1 MGSDT
6 VHDAY
11 HQGRQRLTTWGRTLD
26 ADEADTLV
34 PALPGWTVRDTF
46 SHLVGL
52 AEDVVAGGLSGPP
65 DDAVTA
71 RQVADRAGRSLAE
84 VLDEWSER
92 GPRLE
97 EVLADL
103 GRDAPLPLVIDIW
116 SHEVDMRSALGV
128 VLPDGGAAE
137 RFLDRAARRGIG
149 RGWSERGVP
158 PLRIVVE
165 DDEWVAGGDD
175 PSGTLT
181 TTRFELGRVMLGRR
195 SRRQLRDLRWSGAD
209 PAPWVDAI
217 PVFGPASSDVIDT
230 PRA

>member
-11 HQGRQRLTTWGRTLD
+11 HEGRQRLTTWGSTLGAAD
-26 ADEADTLV
+26 ANTPV
-34 PALPGWTVRDTF
+34 PALPGWTVKDTF

-52 AEDVVAGGLSGPP
+52 AEDVVAGGLAGPP

-71 RQVADRAGRSLAE
+71 RQVTDRAGRSLAE

-97 EVLADL
+97 EMLAGL

-128 VLPDGGAAE
+128 PLPDGGAAE

-149 RGWSERGVP
+149 RGWSERGIP

-165 DDEWVAGGDD
+165 DDEWVAGGDE
-175 PSGTLT
+175 PAGTLT

-195 SRRQLRDLRWSGAD
+195 SRDQMLDLEWAGPD
-209 PAPWVDAI
+209 PAPWIAAI
-217 PVFGPASSDVIDT
+217 PVFGPASTDVVDAS
-230 PRA
+230 RV